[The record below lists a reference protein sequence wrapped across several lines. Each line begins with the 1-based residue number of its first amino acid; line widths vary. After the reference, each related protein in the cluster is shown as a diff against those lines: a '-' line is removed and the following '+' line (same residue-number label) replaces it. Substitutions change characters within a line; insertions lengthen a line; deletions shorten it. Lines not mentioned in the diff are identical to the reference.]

1 MWEVQMHETS
11 SRSAAKSYAQGVA
24 GHACGGV
31 TRRQVLGLSLAAL
44 SGANWL
50 FKALPSQAA
59 PPAAALPTAPTGE
72 AIAGFLRFS
81 QAITAHE
88 DINPETATRI
98 YIAMQ
103 RASADFPA
111 QMRKLAAMA
120 PAGSDADAVLASAT
134 AAELRETALAVV
146 AAWYTGSVGSDSN
159 ATVVSYA
166 DALMFRPVADAQT
179 PPTYCG
185 FGPGWW
191 TVAPPPVGVSA
202 PVERPTDPP
211 PTLGFP
217 VPTTAPATPQ
227 STPQPASPS
236 TRGAR

>member
-1 MWEVQMHETS
+1 MHETS
-11 SRSAAKSYAQGVA
+11 SRSAAKNYAQRVGDHA
-24 GHACGGV
+24 GGGV

-44 SGANWL
+44 SGASWI
-50 FKALPSQAA
+50 FKTLPSQAA
-59 PPAAALPTAPTGE
+59 PPVAALPTAPTSE
-72 AIAGFLRFS
+72 ALAEFLRFS
-81 QAITAHE
+81 QAITAHA
-88 DINPETATRI
+88 DIDTETATRI

-111 QMRKLAAMA
+111 QMRKLAAMVS
-120 PAGSDADAVLASAT
+120 AGSDADAVLASAT
-134 AAELRETALAVV
+134 AAQLRETALAVV

-202 PVERPTDPP
+202 PVERPTEPP
-211 PTLGFP
+211 PTTGFP
-217 VPTTAPATPQ
+217 VPTTGTPAPPK
-227 STPQPASPS
+227 STPQPAAPA
-236 TRGAR
+236 TQGAQ